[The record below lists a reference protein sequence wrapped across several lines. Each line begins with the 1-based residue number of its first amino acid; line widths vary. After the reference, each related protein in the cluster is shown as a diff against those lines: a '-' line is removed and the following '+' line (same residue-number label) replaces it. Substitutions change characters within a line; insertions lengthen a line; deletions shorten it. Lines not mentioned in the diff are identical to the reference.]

1 MNALCWTRKIG
12 WLYQHIC
19 GGCCF
24 LLLQSLLKIGRRLVI
39 QKAVMPQWGR
49 MMGTR
54 KPKRYDDV
62 LWKVVEELRDRNP
75 AVLEVNLGW

>member
-1 MNALCWTRKIG
+1 
-12 WLYQHIC
+12 
-19 GGCCF
+19 
-24 LLLQSLLKIGRRLVI
+24 
-39 QKAVMPQWGR
+39 
-49 MMGTR
+49 MGTR